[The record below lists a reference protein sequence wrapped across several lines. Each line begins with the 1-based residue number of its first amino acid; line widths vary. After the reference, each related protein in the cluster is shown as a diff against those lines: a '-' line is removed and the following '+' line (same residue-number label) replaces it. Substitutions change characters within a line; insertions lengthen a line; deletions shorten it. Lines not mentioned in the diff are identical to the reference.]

1 MLGCGQVAA
10 LGCGQVAAG
19 ADDSA
24 SLLRVLNGAPS
35 SFASALGAGGGG
47 TYAWVTP
54 AGDLYTW
61 GRGVPAGILGHG
73 DTPLDEPQPK
83 LVCIHPLILQP
94 LFCCNCV
101 LQVLALCHIKT
112 FTRRAVKDA
121 QVRFAQLFR
130 PSRKINR
137 GLE

>member
-1 MLGCGQVAA
+1 MPGSRPQVICTR
-10 LGCGQVAAG
+10 GAG
-19 ADDSA
+19 ACQRAYWGMETRRWMSR
-24 SLLRVLNGAPS
+24 SPS
-35 SFASALGAGGGG
+35 SYAS
-47 TYAWVTP
+47 
-54 AGDLYTW
+54 
-61 GRGVPAGILGHG
+61 
-73 DTPLDEPQPK
+73 Q
-83 LVCIHPLILQP
+83 PLILQP

>member
-1 MLGCGQVAA
+1 M

-24 SLLRVLNGAPS
+24 CLLRVLNGSPS
-35 SFASALGAGGGG
+35 SFASAVGAGGGG

-83 LVCIHPLILQP
+83 LVCIPAPFITTAFLL
-94 LFCCNCV
+94 
-101 LQVLALCHIKT
+101 
-112 FTRRAVKDA
+112 
-121 QVRFAQLFR
+121 
-130 PSRKINR
+130 
-137 GLE
+137 